1 MRPSWKTAWKPK
13 TIFVLAL
20 CAMLAA
26 PSASV
31 ATPESSRLRVRA
43 YDHALNLDYDEA
55 TRDMEAAVKADPND
69 AAAERGLASIPWLL
83 ISFRRGAVTVDEYL
97 GGITRQNVA
106 MREPPGDLA
115 SRFNMHIQRA
125 ISLADVLAEARP
137 RDAEAHHQVGA
148 AVGLQASY
156 IATVEGRI
164 LGAFRAA
171 RRAYDESERVLE
183 LDASRKDA
191 GLVVGV
197 YRYVVSMMPLPMRMM
212 AYVAGFGGGK
222 ELGLQMIEEAAAY
235 PADSQADARFALVLL
250 YNREGRHGDALRQL
264 AELQRRFPRNRL
276 LWLEAG
282 ATALRGGRAADAEQQ
297 LTTGL
302 RMLASD
308 TRARMFG
315 EEALWYQ
322 KRGAA
327 RVALNRLDEAET
339 DLRRALTGEARR
351 WVQGRA
357 FAELGKIADL
367 RRNRAAARAN
377 FQKALAIAE
386 EDNDPIGA
394 QAARQWI
401 DTPYARGR

>member
-1 MRPSWKTAWKPK
+1 
-13 TIFVLAL
+13 
-20 CAMLAA
+20 MLAV

-31 ATPESSRLRVRA
+31 ATPESSRLRARA

-69 AAAERGLASIPWLL
+69 PAAERGLASIPWLL

-97 GGITRQNVA
+97 GGITRQNVDV
-106 MREPPGDLA
+106 REPPGDLA

-125 ISLADVLAEARP
+125 ISLADALVEARP
-137 RDAEAHHQVGA
+137 RDADAHYQAGA
-148 AVGLQASY
+148 TVGLQASY

-191 GLVVGV
+191 GLVVGM
-197 YRYVVSMMPLPMRMM
+197 YRYVVSTMPLPMRMM

-222 ELGLQMIEEAAAY
+222 ERGVQMIEEAAAY
-235 PADSQADARFALVLL
+235 QSDSQADARFALVLL
-250 YNREGRHGDALRQL
+250 YNREGRYGDALRQL
-264 AELQRRFPRNRL
+264 YELQRRFPRNRL

-282 ATALRGGRAADAEQQ
+282 ATALRGGRAAEAEQQ
-297 LTTGL
+297 LSAGV

-308 TRARMFG
+308 ARARMFG

-327 RVALNRLDEAET
+327 RVALNRLDEAEM
-339 DLRRALTGEARR
+339 DLRRALAGESRR

-367 RRNRAAARAN
+367 RRNRGAAQAN
-377 FQKALAIAE
+377 FQKALVIAE

-394 QAARQWI
+394 ETARQWI
-401 DTPYARGR
+401 DTPFTRQP